1 MAEKLPG
8 LGLYL
13 SPGNVLLSG
22 GSMDAEKLQ
31 ASGKSFEN
39 IELGDVSTRKQKVP
53 RRIIHFASG
62 ETMEEYST
70 DEEEPEEDKRDLLPT
85 IDVSKLPWG
94 PFLWFYML
102 RFATGT
108 LSVCDFLGEKLASL
122 FGINAPKYQY
132 AIDEYY
138 RIKKEEEEEEEENK
152 MSEEAEKN
160 FQEQMEKQQDVVSS
174 HEGLP
179 AVNASFVNVS
189 FEIENDPTPITETKQ
204 RGDPIPS

>member
-1 MAEKLPG
+1 MTVPRNLND
-8 LGLYL
+8 
-13 SPGNVLLSG
+13 STDVTMVLL
-22 GSMDAEKLQ
+22 MLQ
-31 ASGKSFEN
+31 ANGKSFEN
-39 IELGDVSTRKQKVP
+39 VELGDVGMKKQKVP

-70 DEEEPEEDKRDLLPT
+70 DEEQEEDKRDLLPA
-85 IDVSKLPWG
+85 IDASKLHWG

-160 FQEQMEKQQDVVSS
+160 FQEQIEKQQDGVSAQDS
-174 HEGLP
+174 LP

-189 FEIENDPTPITETKQ
+189 FEMENDPTPTSETKQ